1 MSIPS
6 FLALEAGGDGAHPA
20 SWRRAFHAPDRLLT
34 GDRIAAVA
42 VAAER
47 AGFHVL
53 TFADAPAAAPD
64 AVSEEHRPAPL
75 LDALQ
80 SAAYA
85 APLTRTIILA
95 PVVDTVFTEP
105 FHIATQL
112 ATLDYVS
119 GGRAGWIVRADGSA
133 AEGAAVGRSEVS
145 GEGLLQETAD
155 AVEANRRL
163 WDSWEDDAVIRD
175 VSTGRYLDNT
185 KLHYADFRG
194 DNYAVKGPSIIPRP
208 PQGQLPII
216 APLALAAPAGAEAVL
231 VSGATPQRLAEEVAA
246 ARGTGAAVIID
257 LEVILDARGRSAAD
271 RLAELDAYTPWNSD
285 RARFVGS
292 AADLA
297 VRLTELLETVD
308 GVRLHPAVLDVDL
321 PELAHAVLPQLF
333 RAGVPAPPS
342 ATPTLR
348 GLLGLA
354 RPASRYAQAA
364 SSAAAHPSSA
374 AALSAAASQAAS

>member
-42 VAAER
+42 TAAER
-47 AGFHVL
+47 AGFHLL
-53 TFADAPAAAPD
+53 TFADAPAAAED
-64 AVSEEHRPAPL
+64 TAAEIHRPAPL

-85 APLTRTIILA
+85 APLTRTICLA
-95 PVVDTVFTEP
+95 PVADTVFTEP
-105 FHIATQL
+105 FHIATAL

-119 GGRAGWIVRADGSA
+119 GGRAGWIVRAGGTA
-133 AEGAAVGRSEVS
+133 AEGAAVGRSAVT
-145 GEGLLQETAD
+145 GGGLRQETAD

-175 VSTGRYLDNT
+175 VPTGRYLDNN

-194 DNYAVKGPSIIPRP
+194 DSYTVKGPSIIPRP
-208 PQGQLPII
+208 PQGQLPVI
-216 APLALAAPAGAEAVL
+216 APLDLAAAAGAEAVL
-231 VSGATPQRLAEEVAA
+231 VSGATPQALAEEVAA
-246 ARGTGAAVIID
+246 ARRTGAAVIAELD
-257 LEVILDARGRSAAD
+257 VVLDARGRSAAD
-271 RLAELDAYTPWNSD
+271 RLAELEAYTPWRSG

-292 AADLA
+292 AAGLA
-297 VRLTELLETVD
+297 ARLTELLETVD

-321 PELAHAVLPQLF
+321 PELSHAVLPLLF
-333 RAGVPAPPS
+333 RSGVLAAPSPA
-342 ATPTLR
+342 PTLR

-354 RPASRYAQAA
+354 RPASRYA
-364 SSAAAHPSSA
+364 SSVSPSLKERS
-374 AALSAAASQAAS
+374 